1 MSPSADG
8 RDRVDS
14 VLQLPINT
22 EMLKKNPQ
30 SPFCFPN
37 AVTVYTSATSLY
49 WLQGC
54 SGSTN
59 PLLIDVGQEAAV
71 LLVEIIVQ
79 RVMPVLGLHQA
90 DNHKHRNDSS
100 QDAWHDLT
108 GTTGWCKTENVL
120 LLKPAQ
126 VSFLIQSFTNHVT
139 DFRALPRTPGQPV
152 HTWGFEKHTGLGAS
166 LFGSCQELVG
176 SIENCQEITWT
187 IHSHSSLVWLTEH
200 LRLLISLQW
209 ETELFTSLHR
219 GLNVFNLRRGVL
231 FSKITCDV

>member
-8 RDRVDS
+8 RDGVDS
-14 VLQLPINT
+14 ALQLPINT
-22 EMLKKNPQ
+22 EMLEKTQ

-37 AVTVYTSATSLY
+37 AATVYTTATSFS
-49 WLQGC
+49 WLKGC
-54 SGSTN
+54 SGSTD

-90 DNHKHRNDSS
+90 DNHKHTNHSS
-100 QDAWHDLT
+100 RDTWHDLTGTT
-108 GTTGWCKTENVL
+108 GTTGWCKTENLL

-139 DFRALPRTPGQPV
+139 DFRALSRTSGQPV
-152 HTWGFEKHTGLGAS
+152 HTWGFEKHTGLDAS

-187 IHSHSSLVWLTEH
+187 IHSHSSLVWLT
-200 LRLLISLQW
+200 
-209 ETELFTSLHR
+209 
-219 GLNVFNLRRGVL
+219 
-231 FSKITCDV
+231 